1 MGSSPHVR
9 GAHAVPRLPVA
20 AHGIIPACAGARAAR
35 PRRPSARRDHPRICG
50 EHCSMTEPSLSMR
63 GSSPTCAGS
72 TDSGLVPSHSHRDHP
87 RMCGEHSVPSPGR
100 PPLAGS
106 SPHVRGAHIPL
117 PIFWRGGVGSSPHVR
132 GALVFGNGG
141 VDVDGIIPA
150 CTGSTSTPAP
160 RRTTSRDHPRMYG
173 EHSCHSAMIC
183 GVPGS
188 SPHVRGARI
197 FRPFYYSCVGIIPAC
212 TGSTQNVRTFLAS
225 RLGSSPHVRGAPEG
239 LAERNRGNGIIP
251 ACTGSTHWLTQLFT
265 LKRDHPRM
273 YGEHA

>member
-63 GSSPTCAGS
+63 GSSPHMCGEHRFGTCPQSQPPGSSPHVRGAPKLVDHRPIVGGIIPACAGS
-72 TDSGLVPSHSHRDHP
+72 TFGTTGVPYCAMGSSPHVRGARHQPVVEAPAHGIIPACAGSTVGRMNDLMQTQGSSPHVRGALLRKLLRDRPEGIIPACTGSTTRCRTPSSRPWDHP

-117 PIFWRGGVGSSPHVR
+117 PIFWRGG
-132 GALVFGNGG
+132 
-141 VDVDGIIPA
+141 GIIPA
-150 CTGSTSTPAP
+150 CTGST
-160 RRTTSRDHPRMYG
+160 R
-173 EHSCHSAMIC
+173 
-183 GVPGS
+183 
-188 SPHVRGARI
+188 
-197 FRPFYYSCVGIIPAC
+197 
-212 TGSTQNVRTFLAS
+212 
-225 RLGSSPHVRGAPEG
+225 PEG
-239 LAERNRGNGIIP
+239 
-251 ACTGSTHWLTQLFT
+251 S
-265 LKRDHPRM
+265 
-273 YGEHA
+273 